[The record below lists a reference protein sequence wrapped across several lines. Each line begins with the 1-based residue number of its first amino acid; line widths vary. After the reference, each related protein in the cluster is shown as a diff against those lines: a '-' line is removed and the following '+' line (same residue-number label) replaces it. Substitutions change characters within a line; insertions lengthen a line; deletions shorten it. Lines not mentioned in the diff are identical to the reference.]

1 MTALLLAGIGGFG
14 AYLMVTSL
22 LFGWRGLRR
31 SSRHTVRRRRRIG
44 DWLVQAGLADVKW
57 SEVAL
62 LCVVLA
68 AGVFLLAVAVFGG
81 IGPAAV
87 AALAAMSAPVLSSRT
102 RRRRRMVAAQEAWP
116 RLIEEIRVLTGS
128 AGMSIPQA
136 LFHAGRRVPVELR
149 GAFDAAQREWHLTT
163 RFDRA
168 LAVLKSGLA
177 DPTADAACETL
188 LVAHQVG
195 GVDLDRRLIDLA
207 DDRLADVQGRKDARA
222 RQAGARFARI
232 FVLVAP
238 AGMALVG
245 LGIGDGRAAYGTAAG
260 QTLVVVAIL
269 VTLACWFWAGHI
281 MRLPGERRVFAE

>member
-1 MTALLLAGIGGFG
+1 MTALLLAGIGALG
-14 AYLMVTSL
+14 AYLIVTSV
-22 LFGWRGLRR
+22 LFGWRDLRR
-31 SSRHTVRRRRRIG
+31 PSPRSARRRRRVT
-44 DWLVQAGLADVKW
+44 DWLVQAGLGEVRW

-62 LCVVLA
+62 LCIVVA
-68 AGVFLLAVAVFGG
+68 AGAFLVALAVLGG
-81 IGPAAV
+81 IVPAVV
-87 AALAAMSAPVLSSRT
+87 AAAAAMAAPVLSSRS
-102 RRRRRMVAAQEAWP
+102 RRRRRMAAAQEVWP

-136 LFHAGRRVPVELR
+136 LFHTGRRVPADLR

-168 LAVLKSGLA
+168 LAALKSGLA

-195 GVDLDRRLIDLA
+195 GIDLDRRLIDLA

-245 LGIGDGRAAYGTAAG
+245 LGIGDGRAAYSTAAG
-260 QTLVVVAIL
+260 QALVVAAIL
-269 VTLACWFWAGHI
+269 VTLACWVWAGQI
-281 MRLPGERRVFAE
+281 MRLPTDRRVFAE

>member
-1 MTALLLAGIGGFG
+1 VTALLLAGIGALGT
-14 AYLMVTSL
+14 YLVVTSV
-22 LFGWRGLRR
+22 LFGWRDLRR
-31 SSRHTVRRRRRIG
+31 PSPRPGRRRHLA
-44 DWLVQAGLADVKW
+44 DWLVQAGLGDVRW

-68 AGVFLLAVAVFGG
+68 AGAFLGALALFGG
-81 IGPAAV
+81 LVPAAV
-87 AALAAMSAPVLSSRT
+87 AALAAMSAPVLSSRS

-116 RLIEEIRVLTGS
+116 RLIEEVRVLTGS

-136 LFHAGRRVPVELR
+136 LFHAGRRVPAELR

-168 LAVLKSGLA
+168 LAALKAGLA

-188 LVAHQVG
+188 LVAHEVG
-195 GVDLDRRLIDLA
+195 GIDLDRRLIDLA

-222 RQAGARFARI
+222 RQAGARFARV

-238 AGMALVG
+238 SGMALVG
-245 LGIGDGRAAYGTAAG
+245 LGIGDGRAAYGTATG
-260 QTLVVVAIL
+260 QVLVLAAIV
-269 VTLACWFWAGHI
+269 VTLACWAWAGQI
-281 MRLPGERRVFAE
+281 MRLPAERRVFAE

>member
-1 MTALLLAGIGGFG
+1 VIALLLAGIGGLG
-14 AYLMVTSL
+14 AYLVVTTV
-22 LFGWRGLRR
+22 LFGWRDFRR
-31 SSRHTVRRRRRIG
+31 PSRHATRRRRQFG
-44 DWLVQAGLADVKW
+44 DWLVQAGLGEVKW

-68 AGVFLLAVAVFGG
+68 AGVFLVALAVFGG
-81 IGPAAV
+81 VVPAVV
-87 AALAAMSAPVLSSRT
+87 ASLAAMAAPVLGSRS
-102 RRRRRMVAAQEAWP
+102 RRRRRMAVAQEAWP

-136 LFHAGRRVPVELR
+136 LFHAGQRLPVELR

-168 LAVLKSGLA
+168 LGVLKAGLA

-195 GVDLDRRLIDLA
+195 GIDLDRRLIDLA
-207 DDRLADVQGRKDARA
+207 EDRLADVQGRKDARA
-222 RQAGARFARI
+222 RQAGARFARV

-238 AGMALVG
+238 AGMAIVG
-245 LGIGDGRAAYGTAAG
+245 LGIGDGRAAYGTPAG
-260 QTLVVVAIL
+260 QALVVAAIL
-269 VTLACWFWAGHI
+269 VTLLCWLWAGHF
-281 MRLPGERRVFAE
+281 MRLPNERRVFAE